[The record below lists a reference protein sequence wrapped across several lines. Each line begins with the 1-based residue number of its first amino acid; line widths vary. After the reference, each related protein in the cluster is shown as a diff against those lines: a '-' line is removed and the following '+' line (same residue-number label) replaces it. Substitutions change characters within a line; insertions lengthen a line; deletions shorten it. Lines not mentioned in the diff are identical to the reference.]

1 MRVVLVVQV
10 RLVQVP
16 KRLEL
21 HLGVLEEA
29 QLHQQRQPHEPQ
41 LRTRGGMAGHRGRR
55 GRGSRSLL
63 AGGAP
68 GFGPAGAEL
77 TSPSRTPCPAAPRL
91 TKLSDQSAS
100 AEPGAGHSESR
111 RALRPRRRMHA
122 PRGGV
127 RMKWGAGVGGEEK
140 AGAAGGWPGSDG
152 APGGAGAFLPPLCAA
167 GGGPVTGGRWQ
178 PTRRQRE
185 LHSLSRRARRAA
197 LCSEG

>member
-1 MRVVLVVQV
+1 MASLPEAGVKCGAAGKGVCAERTPRRTAGSQQLPDQRLLDEGEMPAARRGLDRGGPRGALVSQDRTHEGHREHPGPCKGGRDRARRLTPAARVHVRVVLVVQV

-100 AEPGAGHSESR
+100 A
-111 RALRPRRRMHA
+111 
-122 PRGGV
+122 
-127 RMKWGAGVGGEEK
+127 
-140 AGAAGGWPGSDG
+140 
-152 APGGAGAFLPPLCAA
+152 
-167 GGGPVTGGRWQ
+167 
-178 PTRRQRE
+178 
-185 LHSLSRRARRAA
+185 
-197 LCSEG
+197 